1 MKDET
6 LGQVFKRYREADN
19 IKIEKVEK
27 DTKISKRMLLALE
40 ADDYKNLPDDLY
52 TQNIIKKYANYLSLD
67 YNKLLNLSKA
77 TRAGLPLN
85 KAEVQEQQKLKVY
98 VTPQRARN
106 ILILLIIIALVVYLG
121 FQIKKIYEPPPLI
134 ILQPAKDLITG
145 QNFIE
150 IQGRTEKEA
159 RVYINEKEVFLDPAG
174 GFKTTLDLQKGMNL
188 IKISA
193 VKKQGK
199 ANTVYRE
206 ILVQ

>member
-1 MKDET
+1 MPSTWLEGNGDA
-6 LGQVFKRYREADN
+6 EAEIAQEDS
-19 IKIEKVEK
+19 I
-27 DTKISKRMLLALE
+27 
-40 ADDYKNLPDDLY
+40 
-52 TQNIIKKYANYLSLD
+52 Q
-67 YNKLLNLSKA
+67 
-77 TRAGLPLN
+77 
-85 KAEVQEQQKLKVY
+85 AEVQEQQKLKVY

>member
-1 MKDET
+1 MKEET

-52 TQNIIKKYANYLSLD
+52 TQNIIRKYANYLSLD

-77 TRAGLPLN
+77 TRSGQPLN
-85 KAEVQEQQKLKVY
+85 KAETKEQQKFKIY

-106 ILILLIIIALVVYLG
+106 IIILLIIIALVVYLG
-121 FQIKKIYEPPPLI
+121 FQIKKIYEPPQLI

-150 IQGRTEKEA
+150 IQGSTEKEA

>member
-67 YNKLLNLSKA
+67 YNKLLNLAKT
-77 TRAGLPLN
+77 TRSGQPLN
-85 KAEVQEQQKLKVY
+85 KIETKEQQKFKVY

-106 ILILLIIIALVVYLG
+106 ILIVLIIIALVVYLG
-121 FQIKKIYEPPPLI
+121 FQIKKIYEPPQLI

-150 IQGRTEKEA
+150 IQGRTEKGA
-159 RVYINEKEVFLDPAG
+159 SVLINEKEVFLDPDG